1 MTHSGSSSDARDERD
16 PGGAGA
22 EPGADPG
29 AGAVAEAGTG
39 GRGAW
44 RSWSEADARADIRPP
59 VPGDDKYTR
68 GVVGVMTGSSMY
80 PGAAVLGV
88 EAAARSGAGMVRYI
102 GPERAADFV
111 LHRRPEAVTADGR
124 VQAWVLGSGMDAGSR
139 TEEATAGLVR
149 ALGQGVPTV
158 IDAGALDLVDRVSG
172 PAIITPHYRELA
184 SVLGAAGEKVTAEDI
199 AADAAGWA
207 ERAADLLGVTV
218 LLKGHTTHVVGP
230 GTRIRVL
237 AGPAWLATAGSGD
250 VLAGVLGALAAAAAD
265 RIAEDPSALGR
276 VAASAALVHGRA
288 GARASAGGPLVALDI
303 AGAIPSVIA
312 DILGQ
317 PEG

>member
-1 MTHSGSSSDARDERD
+1 MVMTHSASPSASSAERD
-16 PGGAGA
+16 AGGR
-22 EPGADPG
+22 
-29 AGAVAEAGTG
+29 EAG
-39 GRGAW
+39 GRAPW

-68 GVVGVMTGSSMY
+68 GVVGIRTGSSMY

-88 EAAARSGAGMVRYI
+88 EAAARSGAGMVRYL
-102 GPERAADFV
+102 GPVRAADLV
-111 LHRRPEAVTADGR
+111 LQRRPEAVTADGR

-139 TEEATAGLVR
+139 SADETEGLVR

-158 IDAGALDLVDRVSG
+158 IDAGALDLVDRATG

-184 SVLGAAGEKVTAEDI
+184 TVLTGAGERVTAEEI
-199 AADAAGWA
+199 AADAPGWA
-207 ERAADLLGVTV
+207 ERAADLLRVTV

-250 VLAGVLGALAAAAAD
+250 VLAGVLGAFVAAAAD
-265 RIAEDPSALGR
+265 RIAADPSALGR

-288 GARASAGGPLVALDI
+288 GARASAGGPIVALDI
-303 AGAIPSVIA
+303 AAAIPSVIA
-312 DILGQ
+312 GLLGA
-317 PEG
+317 PGPDSAR